1 MSNIIDYVKWR
12 GDIELSYD
20 GFNEIDNVI
29 LSRLS
34 YFDLS
39 KCFDKYEDEVL
50 LDEAYRKYSK
60 LSPQEKNILWKD
72 DDELFPLMA
81 ISKRYQNLKITR
93 FINNIDIEKQ
103 EQFSAV
109 TILMPDN
116 SIFVSYRG
124 TDNTIVGWKEDFNL
138 SFLDDVPAQLE
149 SIEYLKEVAGV
160 YKDKKI
166 RLGGHSKGG
175 NLAIYAASFSKGLE
189 KRIIEVYNNDGPGL
203 SGEATTREGY
213 QSALKKI
220 HTFIPQS
227 SVVGRLL
234 SHEEKYT
241 VVKSVQTGIMQHD
254 VFSWQVERNELIHLG
269 EVDNGSE
276 IVDKTLKKWLKEV
289 EPKERELFI
298 DTLFGLLADTEG
310 TTIGDLRRNWVN
322 NAKIVINNYKNI
334 DEETKKNLNRA
345 IKILWNSLKESITK

>member
-1 MSNIIDYVKWR
+1 MSNIIDYVRWR
-12 GDIELSYD
+12 GDIEFSYD

-34 YFDLS
+34 YFDFA
-39 KCFDKYEDEVL
+39 KCFEKYEDEIL

-60 LSPQEKNILWKD
+60 LSPQEKTILWKE

-93 FINNIDIEKQ
+93 YVNNIDEKKQ

-109 TILMPDN
+109 TIIMPDG

-149 SIEYLKEVAGV
+149 SIKYLEEVASV

-189 KRIIEVYNNDGPGL
+189 NRIVEVYNNDGPGL
-203 SGEATTREGY
+203 SSEACARKGY
-213 QSALKKI
+213 QKAVKKI
-220 HTFIPQS
+220 HTYIPQS

-234 SHEEKYT
+234 SHEEKYS
-241 VVKSVQTGIMQHD
+241 VVKSTQTGIMQHD
-254 VFSWQVERNELIHLG
+254 VFSWQVERNELIHLD

-276 IVDKTLKKWLKEV
+276 IIDKTLKNWLKEV
-289 EPKERELFI
+289 EPKEREKFI

-310 TTIGDLRRNWVN
+310 TTLADLRKNWLN
-322 NAKIVINNYKNI
+322 NAKIVINNYKNV
-334 DEETKKNLNRA
+334 DEDTKENLNRA
-345 IKILWNSLKESITK
+345 IKVLWKSLKENIVR